1 MPKIDNKI
9 VVRFRDGTM
18 VKGYTHDFNPNKGI
32 FHVAKAQE
40 GNGVVQVS
48 TADMKVVFFV
58 KSFEGDKEHPNFD
71 DFSME
76 KFKSIPGLKL
86 KIVFFDNEVIYGS
99 NHGYS
104 PQRKGFFIFP
114 ANKEL
119 NHERVFVIRDATV
132 SVETWR

>member
-40 GNGVVQVS
+40 GNAVVEVS
-48 TADMKVVFFV
+48 TADMKAVFFV

-99 NHGYS
+99 SHGYS

>member
-9 VVRFRDGTM
+9 VVRFRDETM
-18 VKGYTHDFNPNKGI
+18 VKGYTHDFNPNKEI

-40 GNGVVQVS
+40 GNGVVEVS
-48 TADMKVVFFV
+48 TADMKAVFFV

-99 NHGYS
+99 SHGYS